1 MAPEQILRHR
11 VDARSD
17 LYALGCMLFELLTGR
32 PPFVADTVGDLLQR
46 HLTDNPLPPSR
57 IVTGVPASLD
67 DLLMS
72 LLAKSV
78 RDRIGHAEDVSSW
91 LAALGADVDSTEAAT
106 DSGPSY
112 LYRPELAG
120 RTDVLNT
127 LGTHT
132 RRLFGGLGGCVM
144 LGGESG
150 VGKTSVVAELARTA
164 TIQQLVVVAGECQ
177 PIGGG
182 VLHPLVP
189 LLGRIIDRAVE
200 GGPAATATLFGNRAR
215 VLAAI
220 EPNVSRV
227 PGFADCPQPD
237 DLPADAAR
245 ARLLADLRETIAAFT
260 EERPV
265 LLILDDLQWADALTL
280 EFLHTTRPQFFE
292 RNALLLLGTF
302 RSEEQPQLLRDVLA
316 LQSIVRFDLGRL
328 DTAAVG
334 AMVGD
339 MLALTDPP
347 REFVEFVTDQSE
359 GNPFFVAEYLRTAVA
374 ERLLQRTAGR
384 WVFGDAAAEGGG
396 YEQLALPASLRE
408 LVGRRLAGLPD
419 RALALAQI
427 AAVLGREMD
436 AALLLVASRMPE
448 ADAMDAIRELGAR
461 QVLDRAEGGR
471 YRFLHDKLRETAYAN
486 IPGDRRSD
494 VHRQAAESLEAVY
507 GTTNEFSR
515 FQGSLAFHYERA
527 GDRPRAIHYLERASE
542 HAAQAFADREVAD
555 YLTTAL
561 RLDDE
566 QGKRIEPD
574 RRTAWRTSVGMA
586 LRGLGELEQSRTE
599 LERSLR
605 EAGFPVPTR
614 SSLAVA
620 RHALRELTLRRSLA
634 SPPIAPRASDVQAER
649 ALNAYNYVAMI
660 AYHQSDVPAQLF
672 STFAALRLAP
682 RVGPSPPAAQLY
694 AAAGNVLGFA
704 GLKKLAW
711 RYARLS
717 HQIAHATGQPLSDG
731 VVHQYLRPPRRAAG

>member
-1 MAPEQILRHR
+1 
-11 VDARSD
+11 
-17 LYALGCMLFELLTGR
+17 
-32 PPFVADTVGDLLQR
+32 
-46 HLTDNPLPPSR
+46 
-57 IVTGVPASLD
+57 
-67 DLLMS
+67 MS

-106 DSGPSY
+106 DSGPAY

-120 RTDVLNT
+120 RSDVLNS
-127 LGTHT
+127 LGTHI

-227 PGFADCPQPD
+227 PGFAECPQPD

-265 LLILDDLQWADALTL
+265 LLILDDLQWADAFTL

-292 RNALLLLGTF
+292 RNALLVLGTF

-328 DTAAVG
+328 DTAAIG

-486 IPGDRRSD
+486 IPGDRRSV

-542 HAAQAFADREVAD
+542 HAAQVFADREVAD

-566 QGKRIEPD
+566 QGKRIE
-574 RRTAWRTSVGMA
+574 RSVELHGA
-586 LRGLGELEQSRTE
+586 PLSGWHCAGLASSNR
-599 LERSLR
+599 
-605 EAGFPVPTR
+605 AGR
-614 SSLAVA
+614 SS
-620 RHALRELTLRRSLA
+620 
-634 SPPIAPRASDVQAER
+634 SDR
-649 ALNAYNYVAMI
+649 
-660 AYHQSDVPAQLF
+660 
-672 STFAALRLAP
+672 
-682 RVGPSPPAAQLY
+682 
-694 AAAGNVLGFA
+694 
-704 GLKKLAW
+704 
-711 RYARLS
+711 
-717 HQIAHATGQPLSDG
+717 
-731 VVHQYLRPPRRAAG
+731 